1 MNIIYIQYAAKSRLP
16 VSITWIALPYNDPEL
31 RQLCH
36 RHGCELVATRRSP
49 APPRDGGG
57 EVRQG
62 FHKLWAS
69 AMEPCNGSYK
79 NVCAWRV
86 KMPAERLQ
94 RSQLL
99 ALGAV
104 VVYQLVLRYQYEQRL
119 PLGQGMKPRLRAA

>member
-1 MNIIYIQYAAKSRLP
+1 
-16 VSITWIALPYNDPEL
+16 
-31 RQLCH
+31 
-36 RHGCELVATRRSP
+36 
-49 APPRDGGG
+49 
-57 EVRQG
+57 
-62 FHKLWAS
+62 
-69 AMEPCNGSYK
+69 MEPCNGSYK